1 MDVMKCKQKKM
12 RMIIATSLM
21 ILLASSLTYA
31 ETTNFSEIKIEEVND
46 LFKTNLEH
54 YVRRAKELSK
64 KQMTKENVAELV
76 EKAMSIIDDMK
87 NLYIYEEP
95 VYK

>member
-1 MDVMKCKQKKM
+1 
-12 RMIIATSLM
+12 MI
-21 ILLASSLTYA
+21 LASSLTYA